1 GYQGLIELSPI
12 SAQKAIA
19 GDNGFIRTV
28 RDWARLISAN
38 NDTAYVYYFSRP
50 VPVFRLYMP
59 SLPDLAGD
67 GGGRSLGAYHSGE
80 LAYVFDNL
88 GTVGIGWESDDHLLS
103 ATIADY
109 WFNFAQSGNPNASGL
124 PYWPAYEPTK
134 DEVQVLDAEVRS
146 ALHPRSAHMDRIE
159 ALATQ

>member
-1 GYQGLIELSPI
+1 MVLLSMAGFCRTRQRVFLREGEYNRVPVMMGALAEEYFGLQAGAAEISEADLDAFLTRRFGAGGLALKTGYQGLIELSPI

-59 SLPDLAGD
+59 SMPDLAGD
-67 GGGRSLGAYHSGE
+67 EGGQITGG
-80 LAYVFDNL
+80 
-88 GTVGIGWESDDHLLS
+88 LS
-103 ATIADY
+103 FRRAC
-109 WFNFAQSGNPNASGL
+109 L
-124 PYWPAYEPTK
+124 R
-134 DEVQVLDAEVRS
+134 V
-146 ALHPRSAHMDRIE
+146 
-159 ALATQ
+159 